1 MKVMKRCEMLRLNP
15 LVQLLGGGNHP
26 GGGQPCS
33 PNQSFRVGL
42 VPRTDAWLKH
52 HRAGDLADPLW
63 GLLDMTPAGR
73 GDFFPK
79 VNYR

>member
-1 MKVMKRCEMLRLNP
+1 MAFAPPV
-15 LVQLLGGGNHP
+15 
-26 GGGQPCS
+26 
-33 PNQSFRVGL
+33 PNQ
-42 VPRTDAWLKH
+42 H

-79 VNYR
+79 VHYD